1 MAKKYEVIESFRDSK
16 DKNKLYQVG
25 DSYPK
30 PANKKVSKSRIDSLS
45 SKDNKIG
52 KPFIKELEDAKEEQ
66 VKEEQE

>member
-30 PANKKVSKSRIDSLS
+30 PANKKVSKARIDSLS

-52 KPFIKELEDAKEEQ
+52 KPFIKEVAEEKQ
-66 VKEEQE
+66 EQEEQE